1 MAATKITCT
10 KARVPGLQM
19 EDRIVEFANVLRRN
33 GVRVS
38 LSENMDAFRALRLI
52 GIRDPHLFRNALRTT
67 LVKRASD
74 VKPFEE
80 LFDFFFLGIG
90 EAIGALDRRIMAE
103 LGLTPEQF
111 QQMLEQIQR
120 LLKEMQGDLSELP
133 RALLTGNRGELERLL
148 REAASQEA
156 EAGSLDSFRLT
167 PYTRMAGR
175 LQLDRVRTEVERFK
189 AMLQMLAESG
199 EDLQN
204 VMRYLD
210 ERMRDLN
217 RLLREMIQQEQR
229 KRGVEPSDYSQRSS
243 FADKSFA
250 FYTEDDIRRMNDA
263 VARLAR
269 RLKNRLSVR
278 RKKASR
284 GRFNVKATLRRN
296 LQYGGVP
303 FQIELDRRKKTKPQV
318 MILCDISD
326 SVLNASRFMLQF
338 VYSVQD
344 LYTKVRS
351 FVFVSDIGEVT
362 KLFEEHEIHR
372 AVETALK
379 GEVIDVF
386 SHSNFGRAFELFFK
400 NYFPAVTSRTT
411 VLIIGDG
418 RNNYNRPNEWV
429 LREIQQKAKQ
439 LIWLNPES
447 RMTWGVG
454 DSEMPRY
461 VPYCD
466 VAEECRNINQLY
478 KVVDLIVP

>member
-1 MAATKITCT
+1 
-10 KARVPGLQM
+10 M

-38 LSENMDAFRALRLI
+38 LSENMDAFRALGLV

-90 EAIGALDRRIMAE
+90 EAIDALDRRIMEE

-111 QQMLEQIQR
+111 QHMLEQIQR
-120 LLKEMQGDLSELP
+120 LLKQMEGDLSELT
-133 RALLTGNRGELERLL
+133 RALLSGNHGELERLL

-175 LQLDRVRTEVERFK
+175 LQLDRVRTEVEGFK
-189 AMLQMLAESG
+189 AMLQMLAEGG

-217 RLLREMIQQEQR
+217 RLLRELIQQEQR

-243 FADKSFA
+243 FADKSFS
-250 FYTEDDIRRMNDA
+250 FYTEDDIRRMNEA
-263 VARLAR
+263 VARLAQ

-278 RKKASR
+278 RKKAAR
-284 GRFNVKATLRRN
+284 GRFNVKATLRTN
-296 LQYGGVP
+296 MQYGGVP
-303 FQIELDRRKKTKPQV
+303 FHIELDRRKKTKPQV
-318 MILCDISD
+318 MMLCDISD

-344 LYTKVRS
+344 LYAKVRS

-379 GEVIDVF
+379 GEVVDVF
-386 SHSNFGRAFELFFK
+386 SHSNFGRAFELFYK
-400 NYFPAVTSRTT
+400 NYFAAVNSKTT

-461 VPYCD
+461 VPHCD
-466 VAEECRNINQLY
+466 IAEECRNINQLY

>member
-1 MAATKITCT
+1 
-10 KARVPGLQM
+10 M

-38 LSENMDAFRALRLI
+38 LSENMDAFRALGI
-52 GIRDPHLFRNALRTT
+52 VGIRDPHLFRNALRTT

-90 EAIGALDRRIMAE
+90 EAIDALDRRIMEE

-111 QQMLEQIQR
+111 QHMLEQIQR
-120 LLKEMQGDLSELP
+120 LLKQMEGDLSELT
-133 RALLTGNRGELERLL
+133 RALLSGNHGELERLL

-175 LQLDRVRTEVERFK
+175 LQLDRVRTEVEGFK
-189 AMLQMLAESG
+189 AMLQMLAEGG

-217 RLLREMIQQEQR
+217 RLLRELIQQEQR

-243 FADKSFA
+243 FADKSFS
-250 FYTEDDIRRMNDA
+250 FYTEDDIRRMNEA
-263 VARLAR
+263 VARLAQ

-303 FQIELDRRKKTKPQV
+303 FHIELDRRKKTKPQV
-318 MILCDISD
+318 IILCDISD

-344 LYTKVRS
+344 LYAKVRS

-386 SHSNFGRAFELFFK
+386 SHSNFGRAFELFYK
-400 NYFPAVTSRTT
+400 NYFAAVTGKTT

-418 RNNYNRPNEWV
+418 RNNYNRANDWV

-478 KVVDLIVP
+478 KVVDLIGP

>member
-1 MAATKITCT
+1 
-10 KARVPGLQM
+10 M

-38 LSENMDAFRALRLI
+38 LSENMDAFRALGLV

-90 EAIGALDRRIMAE
+90 EAIDALDRRIMEE

-120 LLKEMQGDLSELP
+120 LLKKMEGELSQLT

-148 REAASQEA
+148 REAASQET

-175 LQLDRVRTEVERFK
+175 LQLDRVRSEVEGFK
-189 AMLQMLAESG
+189 AILQMLAEGG

-217 RLLREMIQQEQR
+217 RLLREIIQQEQR

-243 FADKSFA
+243 FADKSFS
-250 FYTEDDIRRMNDA
+250 FYTEDDIRRMNEA
-263 VARLAR
+263 VARLAQ

-278 RKKASR
+278 RKKAAR
-284 GRFNVKATLRRN
+284 GRFNVKATLRTN
-296 LQYGGVP
+296 MQYGGVP
-303 FQIELDRRKKTKPQV
+303 FHIELDRRKKTKPQV
-318 MILCDISD
+318 MMLCDISD

-344 LYTKVRS
+344 LYAKVRS

-379 GEVIDVF
+379 GEVVDVF
-386 SHSNFGRAFELFFK
+386 SHSNFGRAFELFYK
-400 NYFPAVTSRTT
+400 NYFAAVTSKTT

-461 VPYCD
+461 VPHCD

>member
-1 MAATKITCT
+1 
-10 KARVPGLQM
+10 M

-38 LSENMDAFRALRLI
+38 LSENMDAFRALGLV

-90 EAIGALDRRIMAE
+90 EAIDALDRRIMEE

-120 LLKEMQGDLSELP
+120 LLKKMEGELSQLT

-148 REAASQEA
+148 REAASQET

-175 LQLDRVRTEVERFK
+175 LQLDRVRSEVEGFK
-189 AMLQMLAESG
+189 AILQMLAEGG

-217 RLLREMIQQEQR
+217 RLLREIIQQEQR

-243 FADKSFA
+243 FADKSFS
-250 FYTEDDIRRMNDA
+250 FYTEDDIRRMNEA
-263 VARLAR
+263 VARLAQ

-278 RKKASR
+278 RKKAAR
-284 GRFNVKATLRRN
+284 GRFNVKATLRTN
-296 LQYGGVP
+296 MQYGGVP
-303 FQIELDRRKKTKPQV
+303 FHVELDRRKKTKPQV
-318 MILCDISD
+318 MMLCDISD

-344 LYTKVRS
+344 LYAKVRS

-379 GEVIDVF
+379 GEVVDVF
-386 SHSNFGRAFELFFK
+386 SHSNFGRAFELFYK
-400 NYFPAVTSRTT
+400 NYFAAVTSKTT

-461 VPYCD
+461 VPHCA

>member
-1 MAATKITCT
+1 
-10 KARVPGLQM
+10 M

-38 LSENMDAFRALRLI
+38 LSENMDAFRALGLL
-52 GIRDPHLFRNALRTT
+52 GIRDPLLFRNALRTT

-90 EAIGALDRRIMAE
+90 ETLDALDRRIMEE
-103 LGLTPEQF
+103 LGLAPEQF
-111 QQMLEQIQR
+111 QQMLERIQG
-120 LLKEMQGDLSELP
+120 LLMQMEGDLSELT
-133 RALLTGNRGELERLL
+133 RALLTANRGELERLL
-148 REAASQEA
+148 REAANQEA

-199 EDLQN
+199 EDLQD
-204 VMRYLD
+204 VIRYLD

-217 RLLREMIQQEQR
+217 RLLREIIQQEQR

-243 FADKSFA
+243 FADKSFS
-250 FYTEDDIRRMNDA
+250 FYTEDDIRRMNEA
-263 VARLAR
+263 VAHLAQ

-278 RKKASR
+278 RKKAPR
-284 GRFNVKATLRRN
+284 GRFNVKATLRKN

-303 FQIELDRRKKTKPQV
+303 FHIVLDRRKKTKPQV

-344 LYTKVRS
+344 LYAKVRS

-400 NYFPAVTSRTT
+400 NYFPAVTSKTT

>member
-1 MAATKITCT
+1 
-10 KARVPGLQM
+10 M

-38 LSENMDAFRALRLI
+38 LSENMDAFRALGLI
-52 GIRDPHLFRNALRTT
+52 GIRDPLLFRNALRTT

-80 LFDFFFLGIG
+80 LFNFFFLGIG
-90 EAIGALDRRIMAE
+90 EAIDALDRRIMEE
-103 LGLTPEQF
+103 LGLNPEQF

-120 LLKEMQGDLSELP
+120 LLKEMEGDLSELT
-133 RALLTGNRGELERLL
+133 RALLTANRGELERLL
-148 REAASQEA
+148 RDAASQES
-156 EAGSLDSFRLT
+156 EAGSPDSFRLT

-175 LQLDRVRTEVERFK
+175 LQLDQVRTEVERFK

-217 RLLREMIQQEQR
+217 RLLREIIQQEQR

-243 FADKSFA
+243 FADKSFS
-250 FYTEDDIRRMNDA
+250 FYTEDDIRRMNEA
-263 VARLAR
+263 VARLAQ

-278 RKKASR
+278 RKKAPR
-284 GRFNVKATLRRN
+284 GRFNVKATLRKN

-303 FQIELDRRKKTKPQV
+303 FHIELDRRKKTKPQV

-344 LYTKVRS
+344 LYAKVRS

-400 NYFPAVTSRTT
+400 SYFAAVTGKTT

-466 VAEECRNINQLY
+466 IAEECRNINQLY

>member
-1 MAATKITCT
+1 
-10 KARVPGLQM
+10 M
-19 EDRIVEFANVLRRN
+19 EDPIVEFANVLRRN

-38 LSENMDAFRALRLI
+38 LSENMDAFRALGLV
-52 GIRDPHLFRNALRTT
+52 GVRDPHLFRNALRTT

-74 VKPFEE
+74 VRPFEE

-90 EAIGALDRRIMAE
+90 EAIDALDRRIMEE
-103 LGLTPEQF
+103 LGLTPQQF
-111 QQMLEQIQR
+111 QHMLEQIQR
-120 LLKEMQGDLSELP
+120 LLKNMEGDLSELT
-133 RALLTGNRGELERLL
+133 RALLTGNHSELERLL

-156 EAGSLDSFRLT
+156 AAGSLDSFRLT

-175 LQLDRVRTEVERFK
+175 LQLDRVRTEVEGFK
-189 AMLQMLAESG
+189 AMLQMLAEGG

-217 RLLREMIQQEQR
+217 RLLRELIQQEQR

-243 FADKSFA
+243 FADKSFS
-250 FYTEDDIRRMNDA
+250 FYTEDDIRRMNEA
-263 VARLAR
+263 VARLAQ

-278 RKKASR
+278 RKKAAR
-284 GRFNVKATLRRN
+284 GRFNVKATLRTN
-296 LQYGGVP
+296 MQYGGVP
-303 FQIELDRRKKTKPQV
+303 FHIELDRRKKTKPQV

-344 LYTKVRS
+344 LYAKVRS
-351 FVFVSDIGEVT
+351 FVFVSYIGEVT

-400 NYFPAVTSRTT
+400 NYFAALTTKTT

-466 VAEECRNINQLY
+466 VAEECRNINQLS

>member
-1 MAATKITCT
+1 
-10 KARVPGLQM
+10 M

-38 LSENMDAFRALRLI
+38 LSENMDAFRALGLV
-52 GIRDPHLFRNALRTT
+52 GVRDPHLFRNALRTT

-74 VKPFEE
+74 VRPFEE

-90 EAIGALDRRIMAE
+90 EAIDALDRRIMEE
-103 LGLTPEQF
+103 LGLTPQQF
-111 QQMLEQIQR
+111 QHMLEQIQR
-120 LLKEMQGDLSELP
+120 LLKNMEGDLSELT
-133 RALLTGNRGELERLL
+133 RALLTGNHSELERLL

-175 LQLDRVRTEVERFK
+175 LQLDRVRTEVEGFK
-189 AMLQMLAESG
+189 AMLQMLAEGG

-217 RLLREMIQQEQR
+217 RLLRELIQQEQR

-243 FADKSFA
+243 FADKSFS
-250 FYTEDDIRRMNDA
+250 FYTEDDIRRMNEA
-263 VARLAR
+263 VARLAQ

-278 RKKASR
+278 RKKAAR
-284 GRFNVKATLRRN
+284 GRFNVKATLRTN
-296 LQYGGVP
+296 MQYGGVP
-303 FQIELDRRKKTKPQV
+303 FHIELDRRKKTKPQV

-344 LYTKVRS
+344 LYAKVRS

-400 NYFPAVTSRTT
+400 NYFAALTTKTT
-411 VLIIGDG
+411 VVIIGDG

-466 VAEECRNINQLY
+466 VAEECRNINQLS

>member
-1 MAATKITCT
+1 
-10 KARVPGLQM
+10 M
-19 EDRIVEFANVLRRN
+19 EERIVEFTNVLRRN

-38 LSENMDAFRALRLI
+38 LSENMDAFRALGLV

-67 LVKRASD
+67 LVKRSSD

-90 EAIGALDRRIMAE
+90 QAIDALDRRIMEE
-103 LGLTPEQF
+103 LGLTPSQF
-111 QQMLEQIQR
+111 QEMLEQIQK
-120 LLKEMQGDLSELP
+120 LLKEMEGDLSELS

-156 EAGSLDSFRLT
+156 ETGAADSFRLT
-167 PYTRMAGR
+167 PYTRMAAR
-175 LQLDRVRTEVERFK
+175 LGLDRVHTDVERFK
-189 AMLQMLAESG
+189 GMLQMLAESG

-204 VMRYLD
+204 VIRYLD

-217 RLLREMIQQEQR
+217 RLLREIIQQEQR
-229 KRGVEPSDYSQRSS
+229 KRGVEPNDLSQRSS
-243 FADKSFA
+243 FADKSFS
-250 FYTEDDIRRMNDA
+250 FYTEDDIRRMNEA
-263 VARLAR
+263 VARLAQ

-278 RKKASR
+278 RKKAAR

-303 FQIELDRRKKTKPQV
+303 FHIEVDRRKKTKPQV

-344 LYTKVRS
+344 LYSKVRS
-351 FVFVSDIGEVT
+351 FVFVSEIGEVT
-362 KLFEEHEIHR
+362 RLFEEHEIHH
-372 AVETALK
+372 AVEAALK
-379 GEVIDVF
+379 GDVIDVF
-386 SHSNFGRAFELFFK
+386 SHSNFGRAFELFYK
-400 NYFPAVTSRTT
+400 NYFPAVSGKTT

-429 LREIQQKAKQ
+429 LKEIQQKAKQ

-461 VPYCD
+461 APHCD
-466 VAEECRNINQLY
+466 VAEECRSINQLY
-478 KVVDLIVP
+478 KVVDLIAP

>member
-1 MAATKITCT
+1 
-10 KARVPGLQM
+10 M

-38 LSENMDAFRALRLI
+38 LSENMDAFRALGLV
-52 GIRDPHLFRNALRTT
+52 GVRDPHLFRNALRTT

-74 VKPFEE
+74 VRPFEE

-90 EAIGALDRRIMAE
+90 EAIDALDRRIMEE
-103 LGLTPEQF
+103 LGLTPQQF
-111 QQMLEQIQR
+111 QHMLEQIQR
-120 LLKEMQGDLSELP
+120 LLKNMEGDLSELT
-133 RALLTGNRGELERLL
+133 RALLTGNHSELERLL

-175 LQLDRVRTEVERFK
+175 LQLDRVRTEVEGFK
-189 AMLQMLAESG
+189 AMLQMLAEGS

-217 RLLREMIQQEQR
+217 RLLRELIQQEQR

-243 FADKSFA
+243 FADKSFS
-250 FYTEDDIRRMNDA
+250 FYTEDDIRRMNEA
-263 VARLAR
+263 VARLAQ

-278 RKKASR
+278 RKKAAR
-284 GRFNVKATLRRN
+284 GRFNVKATLRTN
-296 LQYGGVP
+296 MQYGGVP
-303 FQIELDRRKKTKPQV
+303 FHIELDRRKKTKPQV

-344 LYTKVRS
+344 LYAKVRS

-400 NYFPAVTSRTT
+400 NYFAALTTKTT

-466 VAEECRNINQLY
+466 VAEECRNINQLS

>member
-1 MAATKITCT
+1 
-10 KARVPGLQM
+10 M

-38 LSENMDAFRALRLI
+38 LSENMDAFRALGLV

-67 LVKRASD
+67 LIKRAGD

-90 EAIGALDRRIMAE
+90 ETIDALDRRIMEE

-120 LLKEMQGDLSELP
+120 LLKKMEGDLSELT

-175 LQLDRVRTEVERFK
+175 LQLDRVRTEVEGFK
-189 AMLQMLAESG
+189 AMLQMLAEGG

-217 RLLREMIQQEQR
+217 RLLREIIQQEQR

-243 FADKSFA
+243 FADKSFS
-250 FYTEDDIRRMNDA
+250 FYTEDDIRRMNEA
-263 VARLAR
+263 VARLAQ

-278 RKKASR
+278 RKKDAR
-284 GRFNVKATLRRN
+284 GRFNVKATLRTN
-296 LQYGGVP
+296 MQYGGVP
-303 FQIELDRRKKTKPQV
+303 FHIELDRRKKTKPQV
-318 MILCDISD
+318 VILCDISD

-362 KLFEEHEIHR
+362 KLFAEHEIHR

-386 SHSNFGRAFELFFK
+386 SHSNFGRAFELFYK
-400 NYFPAVTSRTT
+400 NYFAAVTGKTT

-429 LREIQQKAKQ
+429 LKEIQQKAKQ

-461 VPYCD
+461 APYCD